1 MQRKREFPPRPI
13 TQMTVPKPGHSDY
26 NQELFQDHQS
36 PETPKPRGNPPKPL
50 SFEFKNKKQQSTR
63 GILEEILAADGSPRR
78 DVPEP
83 TKYQDKDKLRGE
95 CVEKS
100 PAVKRAEKLV
110 HQIEDVKE
118 KLQHDLADAENMEKD
133 LEEKKLKDIEYEKKL
148 MEKLHGP
155 SPLDPYLLPSNK
167 DLRSPYKM
175 IPGQSKHGTTIPSSF
190 SDAALTLQ
198 QVKENR
204 AILEANLE
212 AVFRARQ
219 EAEVFSIME
228 NLYQEGNNSD
238 LLKIRKMVD
247 KKISLLRSQVERE
260 VTDDVI
266 LAELQKKDAP
276 VLIKPAQSGLT
287 KPAPY
292 AQRATARAR
301 AGAKIDTGLSRMKGP
316 SFGPPP
322 SKTLKGKENKPSTA
336 TAAIHKPPAAKQ
348 PKIRPVVEDENYMT
362 KVYGKASY
370 QNKRTTV
377 KDPYLHYQ
385 NVPKPKPDRPA
396 GAPDMSTARLVKSSK
411 TQTASGIKQ
420 FYFSPTHGTYIP
432 VTSAQH
438 APIQGQLVPM
448 AVPLGD
454 PRMETGL
461 TYSASPPPG
470 PLTTSTPASQ
480 HPVSALKNVAMISVP
495 VEDDLRRR
503 PEPELGK
510 QVLPSVDI
518 DSDLSEASPI
528 PKSRSRSRSPEKPR
542 SLTPERDVMS
552 RASTQ
557 HGEVQ
562 MQSPQKSPS
571 KSRLEV
577 TFHREEDEET
587 LTDVSGDLN
596 PEDAPGIA
604 LPGYHPPSP
613 PPVEDRQPVFP
624 QQRLLDHMH
633 PVVSDVLAED
643 IRRRDDIEKRAEEWL
658 QQELLAKMISE
669 ICPTEAEEEPA
680 SGLPH
685 FVDED
690 SIQSEVEDKEQSM
703 FVMDS
708 IGRAGMQ
715 LFVDAGQAVDSDLV
729 NGLIRE
735 VLVEKVVTLLGQRPS
750 DEEQAA
756 EQRAVPKLS
765 AGVDEDKMGTTEP
778 SPREYLYSP
787 DQIETPQ
794 PTPKATPIASPV
806 RVVSPPVTPELS
818 PLQSPR
824 REVRKVEPPPEF
836 TRPPPQPEPESE
848 ASESLDLSEELRIL
862 QQKLVLPV
870 TTQSLD
876 EVHDIET
883 PVPTP
888 VPEEPPQELLP
899 MSPPPPT
906 PRPVESPPKVL
917 EPPPQVEVK
926 KVEPPPV
933 QEVTVSKEPVKV
945 TEESGQSP
953 EPWGDPG
960 SPRPEENPEY
970 RDPMEPDQPE
980 PMILPPTET
989 IKEERR
995 SPSPKRQKSP
1005 VREPSPAPSLPESV
1019 SESSVSDTINQSVS
1033 EGQWLLNKS
1042 EGEVA
1047 DFPIDE
1053 VTRQR
1058 ALEKAL
1064 RLRAEQSMA
1073 STLKDT
1079 SEIPDESTEFPISEG
1094 EFQYNPA
1101 IPPEKDPVLLL
1112 LSRLQHG
1119 PIHPGQLDMTSA
1131 QVSDLL
1137 DHTGDLSVSHL
1148 RASVDRSVGEIRP
1161 KKHRTQHASPERDYG
1176 RYDYG
1181 RHLRS
1186 PSPDQGRQSP
1196 SRGRV
1201 SPGYYDSPGRKSPQP
1216 RYEYDENG
1224 RRSPSKGRASPN
1236 GRVDRYDR
1244 PPSRGKESQYRD
1256 APNRQYTPERD
1267 GRYSPERDRRDGRYS
1282 PQRDPRDGRYSPQRD
1297 ARDGRKSPHRDSQG
1311 RRSPQRS
1318 SVENGR
1324 TSPLRVS
1331 YEMDLEDRDADGY
1344 IIETSTTTKK
1354 TTRTTHG
1361 TPSRRTPTRSST
1373 PGGVSLGGSLTS
1385 GRKSPIKSA
1394 LKKPP
1399 QATKSPGLPDK
1410 SVTMTG
1416 PRTYP
1421 LPGSEDPRT
1430 SQSMSERGTRAF
1442 TPDQMNMEEL
1452 LQSGYLSQTF
1462 SQSSTGR
1469 VPSPEYRQRQLSPT
1483 RLSKEKKSVG
1493 MTYSFESEGGAADSF
1508 SESELRR
1515 LADSDSLKMSVT
1527 LPSMDDSEFL

>member
-1 MQRKREFPPRPI
+1 MK
-13 TQMTVPKPGHSDY
+13 H
-26 NQELFQDHQS
+26 
-36 PETPKPRGNPPKPL
+36 
-50 SFEFKNKKQQSTR
+50 
-63 GILEEILAADGSPRR
+63 
-78 DVPEP
+78 
-83 TKYQDKDKLRGE
+83 DKMK
-95 CVEKS
+95 
-100 PAVKRAEKLV
+100 
-110 HQIEDVKE
+110 
-118 KLQHDLADAENMEKD
+118 MEQ
-133 LEEKKLKDIEYEKKL
+133 
-148 MEKLHGP
+148 LHGP
-155 SPLDPYLLPSNK
+155 SPLDPYLLPPQK
-167 DLRSPYKM
+167 ELRSPYKSM
-175 IPGQSKHGTTIPSSF
+175 PGPGKHEVPVPSSYW
-190 SDAALTLQ
+190 DAAQILQ

-204 AILEANLE
+204 VTLEANLE
-212 AVFRARQ
+212 AVFRTRQ
-219 EAEVFSIME
+219 EAEVYALME
-228 NLYQEGNNSD
+228 NLYQEGNNAD
-238 LLKIRKMVD
+238 MLRIRKMVD
-247 KKISLLRSQVERE
+247 KKIALLHSQVERE

-266 LAELQKKDAP
+266 LAELQKKEAP
-276 VLIKPAQSGLT
+276 VLIKPNTIGQQKS
-287 KPAPY
+287 APY
-292 AQRATARAR
+292 TQRATARGR
-301 AGAKIDTGLSRMKGP
+301 VGAKIDTGLSKIKGP

-322 SKTLKGKENKPSTA
+322 SKAVKGKEIKPST
-336 TAAIHKPPAAKQ
+336 TTIFKPPTAKQ
-348 PKIRPVVEDENYMT
+348 PKIRSVFEDEEYMT

-396 GAPDMSTARLVKSSK
+396 GAPDMSTAHLVKSSK
-411 TQTASGIKQ
+411 TQTTPGIKQ

-432 VTSAQH
+432 VTSAEH
-438 APIQGQLVPM
+438 APIPGQLVPM
-448 AVPLGD
+448 AVPLGG
-454 PRMETGL
+454 PRIDSGL
-461 TYSASPPPG
+461 TYSAPPPPG

-480 HPVSALKNVAMISVP
+480 PPVSALKNVAVVSVP
-495 VEDDLRRR
+495 VVDDLRKP
-503 PEPELGK
+503 PEPELSK

-518 DSDLSEASPI
+518 DTDISETSPI
-528 PKSRSRSRSPEKPR
+528 PKSRPRSPSPDKLRSLSPEKDNV
-542 SLTPERDVMS
+542 SLS

-562 MQSPQKSPS
+562 LRSPS

-613 PPVEDRQPVFP
+613 PPIESRQPVFP
-624 QQRLLDHMH
+624 QQRLLDYNA

-643 IRRRDDIEKRAEEWL
+643 IRRRDDLEKRAEEWL

-669 ICPTEAEEEPA
+669 LCPTEVEEEPPP
-680 SGLPH
+680 GLPH

-715 LFVDAGQAVDSDLV
+715 LFVDVGQPVNTDLV
-729 NGLIRE
+729 NSLIRE
-735 VLVEKVVTLLGQRPS
+735 VLVEKVVTALGQRPS
-750 DEEQAA
+750 DEKET
-756 EQRAVPKLS
+756 EQRVVPKLS
-765 AGVDEDKMGTTEP
+765 ATVDEDKMGTTEP

-794 PTPKATPIASPV
+794 PTPKATPIASPT

-818 PLQSPR
+818 PLPSPR
-824 REVRKVEPPPEF
+824 QEMVRVEPPPQPV
-836 TRPPPQPEPESE
+836 RLPPQQEAESE
-848 ASESLDLSEELRIL
+848 ISESLDLSEELRIL
-862 QQKLVLPV
+862 RQKLVVPV
-870 TTQSLD
+870 TTESVA
-876 EVHDIET
+876 EVHEIET

-888 VPEEPPQELLP
+888 IPEEEPPQEIKP
-899 MSPPPPT
+899 ISPPPPT
-906 PRPVESPPKVL
+906 PRPVESPSKAV
-917 EPPPQVEVK
+917 ESPPVEVK
-926 KVEPPPV
+926 QVEPPKMV
-933 QEVTVSKEPVKV
+933 QEETAVKKPEEV
-945 TEESGQSP
+945 TEETDKNPQ
-953 EPWGDPG
+953 PWGNPE

-970 RDPMEPDQPE
+970 RDEMEPDQPA
-980 PMILPPTET
+980 PMIMQPPESNVTQED
-989 IKEERR
+989 RR
-995 SPSPKRQKSP
+995 SPSPKRKKSP
-1005 VREPSPAPSLPESV
+1005 VRQPSPAPSLTESV
-1019 SESSVSDTINQSVS
+1019 SESSISDTINQSVS

-1058 ALEKAL
+1058 ALQKAL

-1101 IPPEKDPVLLL
+1101 IAPEKDPVLLL

-1131 QVSDLL
+1131 QVSDIL
-1137 DHTGDLSVSHL
+1137 DYTGTSTGDLSINQL
-1148 RASVDRSVGEIRP
+1148 RASVDRSMGEVRP
-1161 KKHRTQHASPERDYG
+1161 KKHRRQHASPERDYG
-1176 RYDYG
+1176 KYASPERDYGKYDYG
-1181 RHLRS
+1181 RQLRS
-1186 PSPDQGRQSP
+1186 PSPDQTGRQSP

-1201 SPGYYDSPGRKSPQP
+1201 SPGYRETSGRKSPH
-1216 RYEYDENG
+1216 RGHEYDEGG
-1224 RRSPSKGRASPN
+1224 RRSPSKGRASPE
-1236 GRVDRYDR
+1236 
-1244 PPSRGKESQYRD
+1244 RGYGGYERRGRD
-1256 APNRQYTPERD
+1256 APHRDWQQRDQRD
-1267 GRYSPERDRRDGRYS
+1267 GWYSPQRDQRDGRYS
-1282 PQRDPRDGRYSPQRD
+1282 PQRDQRDGRYSPHRDQRDGRYSPQRD
-1297 ARDGRKSPHRDSQG
+1297 QQG
-1311 RRSPQRS
+1311 RRSPLRS
-1318 SVENGR
+1318 SLESGR
-1324 TSPLRVS
+1324 KSPMRVS
-1331 YEMDLEDRDADGY
+1331 YEMDSEGRDVERY
-1344 IIETSTTTKK
+1344 IVETTTTTTKK
-1354 TTRTTHG
+1354 TTRTPPHG
-1361 TPSRRTPTRSST
+1361 TPSRRTPTRTMT

-1385 GRKSPIKSA
+1385 GRRSPVKSA

-1421 LPGSEDPRT
+1421 LPGSDEQRG
-1430 SQSMSERGTRAF
+1430 SQSLSDKGTRAF

-1469 VPSPEYRQRQLSPT
+1469 VPSPEHPQRQLSPT
-1483 RLSKEKKSVG
+1483 RLSKDKKSLG
-1493 MTYSFESEGGAADSF
+1493 MTYSFESEGGAANSF